1 MRNLNKILV
10 FIIYFLSIYGF
21 GQKECLDESIIGQI
35 ESRYGKS
42 PIIDYK
48 KYQLKFKTISQLKS
62 DIINYCNSYKG
73 YLDALNS
80 STLDTLENEFERDKI
95 LLSKYGVTEND
106 NKLKKIL
113 LKVIPKTKYCDFN
126 MSKSSFFRDKNVI
139 ILKFNDNLVIKIALN
154 TDKETIK
161 FTPLS
166 IIYTS
171 EYEDEIKTVINYY
184 NNGKVR
190 MIYSY
195 YYDYPMKELVGHYG
209 LYSPNGKIIK
219 EINLEKEFKIKST
232 DIKKLYNYNQN
243 ISNNNIVDTLNVFKE
258 NKVVKLYDTNYGN
271 LWLINYS
278 IKRNETID
286 NRILI
291 IKDDNSE
298 TLVNEN
304 VFDGNIKYNDIDAE
318 NGYAIT
324 SSNEYTDE
332 DYQGIKKLEKE
343 LNKKLI
349 ITNDTPF
356 SPKNFIQKDTILT
369 PEKFYDFFDDR
380 SYILHKG
387 LNYFVKELSRVMN
400 NLSIQSYKSHGFEG
414 SSNKSGFEI
423 NSKIEKFNFLN
434 SNIILKYHSNK
445 FKVTSFRDNDKG
457 ISENVIS
464 IEFPKKVLVSYNTH
478 KNIKIKNRVEFY
490 IGNIQFKKND
500 FDLEIFLTGKF
511 SNDVKVK
518 DIFLYK
524 NYTHELKIIVNEN
537 HFKIYINGEDEI
549 LIFDKEIK
557 Q

>member
-1 MRNLNKILV
+1 MKYLNKILL

-95 LLSKYGVTEND
+95 LLSKYGVTENE

-113 LKVIPKTKYCDFN
+113 LKVLPKTKYCDFN

-195 YYDYPMKELVGHYG
+195 YYDYPIKELVGHYG

-304 VFDGNIKYNDIDAE
+304 LFDGNIKYNDIDAE

-324 SSNEYTDE
+324 SSSEYTNE
-332 DYQGIKKLEKE
+332 DYEGIKKLEKE
-343 LNKKLI
+343 RNKKLI
-349 ITNDTPF
+349 IANDTPF

-369 PEKFYDFFDDR
+369 PRKFYDFFDDR
-380 SYILHKG
+380 SYILPKG

-400 NLSIQSYKSHGFEG
+400 NLSIQNYKSQGFEG
-414 SSNKSGFEI
+414 SSNTSGFEI

-434 SNIILKYHSNK
+434 SNIILKYNYNK
-445 FKVTSFRDNDKG
+445 FKIKSYRANDRE
-457 ISENVIS
+457 ISENAIC
-464 IEFPKKVLVSYNTH
+464 IEFPKKILVSYDFQ
-478 KNIKIKNRVEFY
+478 KNIKIKNKVEFY
-490 IGNIQFKKND
+490 IDNIQFEKRD
-500 FDLEIFLTGKF
+500 FDLEIYLSGRF
-511 SNDVKVK
+511 SNDAKLN
-518 DIFLYK
+518 DITIYK
-524 NYTHELKIIVNEN
+524 NYLRKLKIVVSEH
-537 HFKIYINGEDEI
+537 HFKVYLSNEDDI
-549 LIFDKEIK
+549 LILDKEIK